1 MKYRCT
7 TCDREFPDG
16 IPEGAVQLTSR
27 HRGRRA
33 ISYRLT
39 DGSIHSLHEIKPMT
53 PEHKHKLFHKKTP
66 RSNCRFCYPPE
77 PQPEPPVEQPELLQ
91 EVIQVLET
99 LPQSDKTV
107 VVGPEATKP
116 EIEPD
121 ESQFSSI
128 TILSAAFARVSKRN
142 SR

>member
-77 PQPEPPVEQPELLQ
+77 PQPEPPVELLQ
-91 EVIQVLET
+91 EV
-99 LPQSDKTV
+99 QSPV
-107 VVGPEATKP
+107 PEPIMVDEVK
-116 EIEPD
+116 EPD
-121 ESQFSSI
+121 EIEDELTAI
-128 TILSAAFARVSKRN
+128 TILAEAFRRSKKN